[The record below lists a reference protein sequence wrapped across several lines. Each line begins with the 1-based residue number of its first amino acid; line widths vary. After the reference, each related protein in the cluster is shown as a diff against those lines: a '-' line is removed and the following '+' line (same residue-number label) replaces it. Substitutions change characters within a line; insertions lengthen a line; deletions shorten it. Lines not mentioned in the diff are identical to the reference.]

1 MYHNTSINTN
11 LTTNVAT
18 NDAGWI
24 GFWCSVVLCLIAGF
38 ISILGNGLVLYVSNS
53 TNDVGKFKYL
63 NLVVKHLAISDFLFG
78 LIGTPFTILFWH
90 MGKYHSLHGGLQ
102 AG

>member
-53 TNDVGKFKYL
+53 TNDVGKLMCDKTHKLHQLL
-63 NLVVKHLAISDFLFG
+63 NKFQYSYTKTSFI
-78 LIGTPFTILFWH
+78 
-90 MGKYHSLHGGLQ
+90 MQ
-102 AG
+102 